1 MNDNRAAV
9 LQNLRKLAR
18 ELPLTGWVTKDR
30 VPPTLKSPPDDDV
43 IDRLIVEGRPLDEL
57 EGWIRRAAKRR
68 TAKRFRNRPAGSVDM
83 RNRLIRWLVSEYV
96 DAGLKRADV
105 IREVAKGAELKVGT
119 VRGILRETR

>member
-1 MNDNRAAV
+1 MNDNRNAL
-9 LQNLRKLAR
+9 LQELRKLAR

-43 IDRLIVEGRPLDEL
+43 IDRLIVEGRPLDEM
-57 EGWIRRAAKRR
+57 EDWIRRAAKRR
-68 TAKRFRNRPAGSVDM
+68 IAKRFGNRPAGAAET
-83 RNRLIRWLVSEYV
+83 RNRLIRWVVGKYV